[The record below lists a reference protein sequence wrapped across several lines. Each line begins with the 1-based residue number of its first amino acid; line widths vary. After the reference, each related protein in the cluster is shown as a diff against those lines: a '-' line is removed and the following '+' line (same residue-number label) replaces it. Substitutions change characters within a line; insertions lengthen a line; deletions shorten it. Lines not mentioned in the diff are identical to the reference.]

1 MSSALNLRTEID
13 DKSGFCFGVVGAI
26 SKAENELQAN
36 GELLCLG
43 EIVHNDEEVKRL
55 ELQGMVNITKD
66 ELLHI
71 QNKTILFRAHGEPPD
86 SYETALKNGNRII
99 DASCPIILK
108 LQKRFRASFE
118 KGENIYLYGKPN
130 HPEVTGLNG
139 QIGNKAIV
147 FGHIEDLDLNT
158 IPRKIT
164 LYSQTTMS
172 IESFYE
178 IVKKL
183 EESGIEVTV
192 KDTICRQVSHREP
205 SLRQFSRKF
214 NKIVFVA
221 GKHSSNGSVLFNV
234 CRQENPGTFFVS
246 SPNEISAGWF
256 EKNDSVGICG
266 ATSTPMWLMKNVE
279 EKLISL

>member
-1 MSSALNLRTEID
+1 MGRLNLHVEID

-26 SKAENELQAN
+26 EKAEKELLAS
-36 GELLCLG
+36 GELFCLG

-55 ELQGMVNITKD
+55 EMQGMVNISKD
-66 ELLHI
+66 DLSFI
-71 QNKTILFRAHGEPPD
+71 QKKTILFRAHGEPPE
-86 SYETALKNGNRII
+86 SYKVALKNGNRII

-108 LQKRFRASFE
+108 LQKRFRESYE
-118 KGENIYLYGKPN
+118 KGETIYLYGKPN

-147 FGHIEDLDLNT
+147 FGHFEDLNLKLM
-158 IPRKIT
+158 PKKIT

-172 IESFYE
+172 IESFYD
-178 IVKKL
+178 IVREL
-183 EESGIEVTV
+183 EEAGIEVTV

-214 NKIVFVA
+214 SKIVFVA
-221 GKHSSNGSVLFNV
+221 GKRSSNGSVLFNV
-234 CRQENPGTFFVS
+234 CRQENLNTYFVS
-246 SPNEISAGWF
+246 APDEIFEHWF
-256 EKNDSVGICG
+256 ETGDSVGICG

-279 EKLISL
+279 RKLLSL